1 MLALVA
7 KFPVNLYTNTGGDT
21 LLRVKNCGSVDYWS
35 EMPKV
40 FRYSKINLN
49 FTIPNIKSGLPL
61 RIFDVLGAGGF
72 LLTNYQEDF
81 LNYFVPGEDF
91 IYYSSYEEAETYA
104 DYYLS
109 HEKERQQIAANALGK
124 ILEAHTFE
132 HRIQTMLSVIDG
144 Q

>member
-1 MLALVA
+1 
-7 KFPVNLYTNTGGDT
+7 
-21 LLRVKNCGSVDYWS
+21 
-35 EMPKV
+35 
-40 FRYSKINLN
+40 
-49 FTIPNIKSGLPL
+49 
-61 RIFDVLGAGGF
+61 
-72 LLTNYQEDF
+72 
-81 LNYFVPGEDF
+81 
-91 IYYSSYEEAETYA
+91 EAETYA

>member
-1 MLALVA
+1 MKIL
-7 KFPVNLYTNTGGDT
+7 FY
-21 LLRVKNCGSVDYWS
+21 RYGSICEPDII
-35 EMPKV
+35 EAMKHLGHEI
-40 FRYSKINLN
+40 FCINLEI
-49 FTIPNIKSGLPL
+49 T
-61 RIFDVLGAGGF
+61 D
-72 LLTNYQEDF
+72 
-81 LNYFVPGEDF
+81 
-91 IYYSSYEEAETYA
+91 EEAETYA